1 MKKLIKANLVALTLM
16 VAVVGLSSCT
26 KTTSTATSTTSTAT
40 STAASTSTSTST
52 AASTVSPT
60 EDPDVDPT
68 KAVTVT
74 WWNNYL
80 VPDSTMD
87 EATARKNYK
96 YREYYYAKDL
106 ITAFQTEHTNITV
119 NQVYKGAYNKIV
131 DAVSAAIKSG
141 DTPDIASCY
150 GDNVATFND
159 AEATLDVSSYV
170 NDSKVGFG
178 MKTTPAGEYVA
189 DTTTALSDVNKN
201 YLDIEKGMYGG
212 KYLSMPYSKSSETLV
227 VNKTVFDKVGA
238 GKAGTDT
245 VKSGTTT
252 AVYTAPVAADTKVA
266 YTVPTNWTDMIKI
279 ARQMKVDFPDLFK
292 EQKDTDGY
300 FKSIPFCW
308 DSGENMFISLCKSMN
323 IPYTDGTGADVA
335 HQVLFNN
342 DAAKKLVVQLKK
354 WNNEGLICT
363 QNQLPITN
371 AAKGY
376 HDYSSNKVVAG
387 TIFMAVSSTAGA
399 RYFATDGGFEAT
411 LNPALGIDD
420 SIYDSTKT
428 PVAGPESVI
437 SQGPSLTF
445 FQKADVNEQ
454 LASWEFYK
462 YLTSTDNSAVLA
474 KNTAYFPLRT
484 SSYNSADI
492 KALTDAGTA
501 GTTADAKSSAK
512 GNAYTGEALNLNTT
526 YTTGNKYFLSD
537 VFTYSAKARVAVGNI
552 ITTVFNDKTATSDAD
567 ITTLVNT
574 AFQTAYDAVTK

>member
-40 STAASTSTSTST
+40 STTTST

-74 WWNNYL
+74 WWNNYQ
-80 VPDSTMD
+80 VPDLTKTT
-87 EATARKNYK
+87 EADARKSST

-106 ITAFQTEHTNITV
+106 IDAFHAEHTNITV
-119 NQVYKGAYNKIV
+119 NQVYKGTYNEIV
-131 DAVSAAIKSG
+131 AAVSAGLKSG
-141 DTPDIASCY
+141 DTPTMATCY
-150 GDNVATFND
+150 GDNVATFNE
-159 AEATLDVSSYV
+159 AEATLDMSSYV
-170 NDSKVGFG
+170 SDSKVGFG
-178 MKTTPAGEYVA
+178 KKTTPAGEYVDDA
-189 DTTTALSDVNKN
+189 TTALSDLNQN
-201 YLDIEKGMYGG
+201 YLNIEKGMYGG
-212 KYLSMPYSKSSETLV
+212 KYLSMPYSKSSETV
-227 VNKTVFDKVGA
+227 AINKTVFDKVGA

-245 VKSGTTT
+245 TKTSNGTTT
-252 AVYTAPVAADTKVA
+252 AVYTAPVAADSKAA
-266 YTVPTNWTDMIKI
+266 YAVPTNWTDMIKT

-308 DSGENMFISLCKSMN
+308 DSGENMFISLLKSMN

-454 LASWEFYK
+454 LGAWEFYK
-462 YLTSTDNSAVLA
+462 YLTSTDNSATLA

-484 SSYNSADI
+484 SSYNSSTI
-492 KALTDAGTA
+492 KALTDAATA
-501 GTTADAKSSAK
+501 GVTADATYSAK
-512 GNAYTGEALNLNTT
+512 GAAYTGEALKLDTT

-537 VFTYSAKARVAVGNI
+537 VFTYSAKARVAVGGI
-552 ITTVFNDKTATSDAD
+552 IKTVFDDKTATSDAD

-574 AFQTAYDAVTK
+574 AFQTAYDAVTA